1 MYKLIISSLLS
12 LTFLLSPHAAAKNCE
27 DAKTSIQMNRC
38 AAIKLE
44 VAHHQMTKYFDA
56 TYKLYATNPTELES
70 IKVDQQDWE
79 TYIASHCDSIYAIW
93 EESRKKAFVSIFCMT
108 NKTDE
113 RTAEIWKTYLSN
125 TNKPVLPKPH
135 K

>member
-12 LTFLLSPHAAAKNCE
+12 LTFLLSPHASAKNCE

-44 VAHHQMTKYFDA
+44 VAHHQMTKYLDA
-56 TYKLYATNPTELES
+56 TYEIHASNPTALVS
-70 IKVDQQDWE
+70 IKVAQKDWE
-79 TYIASHCDSIYAIW
+79 THIASHCDSIYSIW
-93 EESRKKAFVSIFCMT
+93 EEGRKKAFVSIFCMIDKT
-108 NKTDE
+108 NE

-125 TNKPVLPKPH
+125 TDTPILPQPE
-135 K
+135 

>member
-44 VAHHQMTKYFDA
+44 VAHHQMTKYLEA
-56 TYKLYATNPTELES
+56 TYELYAKNPTALES
-70 IKVDQQDWE
+70 IKVAQQDWE
-79 TYIASHCDSIYAIW
+79 THIASHCDAIYAIW
-93 EESRKKAFVSIFCMT
+93 EEGRKKAFVSIFCMID
-108 NKTDE
+108 KTDE
-113 RTAEIWKTYLSN
+113 RTEEIWKTYLSTTDN
-125 TNKPVLPKPH
+125 PALPQP
-135 K
+135 

>member
-12 LTFLLSPHAAAKNCE
+12 LTFLLSSHASANNCE

-44 VAHHQMTKYFDA
+44 VAHHQMTKYLDA
-56 TYKLYATNPTELES
+56 TYELHAKNTTALES
-70 IKVDQQDWE
+70 IKIAQKDWE
-79 TYIASHCDSIYAIW
+79 THIASHCDSIYAIW
-93 EESRKKAFVSIFCMT
+93 EEGRKKAFVSIFCMID
-108 NKTDE
+108 KTDE

-125 TNKPVLPKPH
+125 SDKPVLPKPQ